1 MKWIIAGAAA
11 VLVTASL
18 VGLLVTSLKKK
29 NQRVG
34 GRISAPAA
42 HPVHFDHTVLMDA
55 GAQDTPAGGICTL
68 RYIGTGEWPQSIYVD
83 IGEKGS
89 FSIGRFDVV
98 LGQAVSSYEFPA
110 NSQAVSRRHA
120 VLFRDEEGYIIQDQ
134 NSKAGTFVNGVKL
147 EAGVFYRLKNGCQIS
162 FGTAGA
168 DYLWEEAP
176 SAIGAGVMRGEVNT

>member
-1 MKWIIAGAAA
+1 MKWILAGAAA
-11 VLVTASL
+11 VLIIASL
-18 VGLLVTSLKKK
+18 VGLLVTSLQKK
-29 NQRVG
+29 NRSADG
-34 GRISAPAA
+34 KYSAPAA
-42 HPVHFDHTVLMDA
+42 PPVYFDQTVSMDA
-55 GAQDTPAGGICTL
+55 GAQDTPSGGVCTF

-83 IGEKGS
+83 IGEKES
-89 FSIGRFDVV
+89 FSIGRFDIV
-98 LGQAVSSYEFPA
+98 LGQAVSDYEFPA

-120 VLFRDEEGYIIQDQ
+120 ALFRDEEGYIIQDQ

-176 SAIGAGVMRGEVNT
+176 SAIGAGVMCGEGNA